1 MTDGLKRDIMINTN
15 RNSLTM
21 KTKITLLLS
30 LFLSLHIASA
40 SEKVEDCAVLI
51 SLFAEP
57 AKIGNYDAALPYL
70 KQLREQC
77 AGFHLSMYQLGERLY
92 KDRIEKSQGEAQ
104 RDEFEEYKK
113 IWQERLQHFPE
124 QTQEGAMNSTIAQ
137 VMFDNKIGTAA
148 EQFDAFNRAY
158 NSDKENFTSPKS
170 IYTYFSLA
178 IDLYDN
184 GQKDIQEVFDL
195 YDEIIN
201 KIEDEENALA
211 ARITPL
217 IEKQDNQEN
226 LTAPEERLLKAGET
240 NLISY
245 SKVKSSVNGKLGIL
259 ADCENLIPMYNRDF
273 EDKKSDV
280 EWLKNVNSRLSLKEC
295 TDDPIFFRVSQALHD
310 LEPSA
315 RSAYSL
321 GQLAEADGKRTLALE
336 YYNQSAELEQ
346 DPNVKANTYYRI
358 AENFRKAG
366 SLSQARNFYRKAID
380 AKPSMGRPYLQ
391 IAAMYAASSNDCG
404 NTVFEKRAINWLAAE
419 LARTAAR
426 VDPSVASNANAAV
439 ESYLGRAPSKSDI
452 FTEGMEGKTITFSC
466 WVGGSVKVPKL

>member
-1 MTDGLKRDIMINTN
+1 
-15 RNSLTM
+15 M
-21 KTKITLLLS
+21 KTKITLLIS
-30 LFLSLHIASA
+30 LFLTIHVAIAT
-40 SEKVEDCAVLI
+40 EKTEDCAVLI

-77 AGFHLSMYQLGERLY
+77 PGFHLSMYQLGERLY
-92 KDRIEKSQGEAQ
+92 KDRVEKSQAAEQ
-104 RDEFEEYKK
+104 RAEFEEYKK
-113 IWQERLQHFPE
+113 LWQERLQHFPDN
-124 QTQEGAMNSTIAQ
+124 TQEGTMNSTIAQ

-148 EQFDAFNRAY
+148 EQFDAFDRAY
-158 NSDKENFTSPKS
+158 NSDKENFTSPKA

-178 IDLYDN
+178 IELYDV
-184 GQKDIQEVFDL
+184 GQKEIQEVFDL

-211 ARITPL
+211 TRITPL

-226 LTAPEERLLKAGET
+226 LSAQEERLLKAGET
-240 NLISY
+240 NLVSY
-245 SKVKSSVNGKLGIL
+245 SRVKSSVNAKLGIL

-280 EWLKNVNSRLSLKEC
+280 EWLKNVNSRLSSKEC
-295 TDDPIFFRVSQALHD
+295 TDDPIFFKVSQALHE
-310 LEPSA
+310 LQPSS

-321 GQLAEADGKRTLALE
+321 GQLAEADGKRSLALE

-380 AKPSMGRPYLQ
+380 AKPSMGRAYLQ
-391 IAAMYAASSNDCG
+391 IAAMYASSANDCG
-404 NTVFEKRAINWLAAE
+404 DTVFEKRAINWLAAD

-452 FTEGMEGKTITFSC
+452 FTDAMEGKTITFSC